1 MKFTG
6 ERVIPGEGDP
16 DLFNEHR
23 ARYLFAQRFSSGK
36 KVLDA
41 ACGSGYGSA
50 LLAENA
56 QAVFGVDIEREAVE
70 YARLHYRSPKLHFAQ
85 SDCLALPCPTAH
97 FDLIVAFEIIEH
109 LQDPGAFLRELRRVL
124 HPAGILLLSTPNRL
138 YYTEDR
144 GEVNPFH
151 HREFSLPEFQG
162 LLGEHFPHAAILFQN
177 HVAALLV
184 AGAEHSLA
192 LSPADCIS
200 QEPPAAATT
209 TENRAREAHF
219 MVAVCSA
226 QRLGPIPPLLYL
238 PSSGN
243 VLRERETHI
252 HLLEAQL
259 RETQQ
264 ERDSARAR
272 FHQLEAELQERTQWA
287 LKLQGENEEQTRELE
302 ERARW
307 ALDLQRQLDE
317 ARAALQR
324 LQQEFEER
332 TAWALRLDAELNAR
346 CDDLRLLY
354 GSRWY
359 RIGKNLRMSPVPPSD
374 QPTPSSSGQ

>member
-6 ERVIPGEGDP
+6 ERAIPGEGDP

-36 KVLDA
+36 RVLDA

-56 QAVFGVDIEREAVE
+56 PVVFGVDIEREAVE

-85 SDCLALPCPTAH
+85 SDCLALPCPAAH
-97 FDLIVAFEIIEH
+97 FDLVVAFEIIEH
-109 LQDPGAFLRELRRVL
+109 LQDPAAFLRELRRVL

-138 YYTEDR
+138 YYTDDR

-151 HREFSLPEFQG
+151 VREFSFPEFQEVLKG
-162 LLGEHFPHAAILFQN
+162 PFPHCSILFEN
-177 HVAALLV
+177 HVPSVVITGSEPDGTRANLASNGIV
-184 AGAEHSLA
+184 VEEQETHS
-192 LSPADCIS
+192 SKEN
-200 QEPPAAATT
+200 QE
-209 TENRAREAHF
+209 RGAHF
-219 MVAVCSA
+219 MIAICSA
-226 QRLGPIPPLLYL
+226 QPLPPVRPFLYM
-238 PSSGN
+238 PTTAN
-243 VLRERETHI
+243 VLRERENHI
-252 HLLEAQL
+252 RLL
-259 RETQQ
+259 QQ
-264 ERDSARAR
+264 ERDLARAR
-272 FHQLEAELQERTQWA
+272 VQELDSQLEERTQWA
-287 LKLQGENEEQTRELE
+287 LKLQGENEERT
-302 ERARW
+302 RW
-307 ALDLQRQLDE
+307 ALDLQQQLDE

-374 QPTPSSSGQ
+374 QSAPRDRGQ